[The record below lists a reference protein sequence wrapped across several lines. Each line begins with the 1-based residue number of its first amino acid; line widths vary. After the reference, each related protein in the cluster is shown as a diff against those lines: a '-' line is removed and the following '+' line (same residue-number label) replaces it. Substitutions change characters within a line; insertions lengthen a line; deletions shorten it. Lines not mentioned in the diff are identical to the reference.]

1 MIPHWSPT
9 IFTFFHRSLVL
20 QLMTDAILDTHF
32 SSLFHE
38 YYCTTFLRNFI
49 SCLRCLLLQWSIISS
64 NLGLRSLERILRLIQ
79 AEKKS
84 LHVSQNFFT
93 FTFDERLCLGASSL
107 FYSPFWL
114 YSHTVLYSL
123 LISTCTIDLRRSCYL
138 HSCFYAWSQFLD
150 KQRDAMTSE
159 AVETF
164 LRNPQTRQF
173 VNISRKRKSFQEVHL
188 SVFQLGWLTYV
199 LKFLSFPNTK
209 VKVVWLICT
218 FP

>member
-1 MIPHWSPT
+1 MAGVCTNDSSLIPNNFHL
-9 IFTFFHRSLVL
+9 FHRSLAL

-114 YSHTVLYSL
+114 YPRTLCYIPFL
-123 LISTCTIDLRRSCYL
+123 LNSTCTIHLRRSCYL

-150 KQRDAMTSE
+150 KQR
-159 AVETF
+159 
-164 LRNPQTRQF
+164 TRCYDIRSCRD
-173 VNISRKRKSFQEVHL
+173 VS
-188 SVFQLGWLTYV
+188 
-199 LKFLSFPNTK
+199 
-209 VKVVWLICT
+209 
-218 FP
+218 